1 MCWSSETVYCWSAV
15 WPRITLVIFGCT
27 TFRLMWCVSEV
38 KMVIHTQAAMG
49 VGGSKARDF
58 IYIPGRDLA
67 SVCSVIEQMHFSHGE
82 SRVFTGCTRPCCQAQ
97 PLGWLQ
103 PNQMIMHN
111 LFNLSFLSNV
121 KVNRVVATSVWFYS
135 AKVKAF
141 ALALLGP
148 GRLMACRCPTSDC
161 RQGGHLWVM

>member
-1 MCWSSETVYCWSAV
+1 MIVFVNVLLKLFTLIFIQFNSVLSIRNILMVIRWNVIVTCHLWSSKTVYCWSAV

-97 PLGWLQ
+97 PLGWL
-103 PNQMIMHN
+103 
-111 LFNLSFLSNV
+111 
-121 KVNRVVATSVWFYS
+121 
-135 AKVKAF
+135 
-141 ALALLGP
+141 
-148 GRLMACRCPTSDC
+148 
-161 RQGGHLWVM
+161 